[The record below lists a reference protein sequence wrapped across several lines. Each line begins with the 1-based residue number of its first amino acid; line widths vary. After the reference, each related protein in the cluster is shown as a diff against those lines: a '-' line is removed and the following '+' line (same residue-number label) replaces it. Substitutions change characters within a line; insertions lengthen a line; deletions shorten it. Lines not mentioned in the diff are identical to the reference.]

1 MQKSKQTTSL
11 AQLSKAIV
19 KLENQLISQIYQKLV
34 TGPERSIAGSEPWIR
49 HLVMPVLHC
58 LCLSMTNQKD
68 LICHSIFIKCIR
80 QECETSGHTDSNKY
94 IST

>member
-34 TGPERSIAGSEPWIR
+34 TGPDRSIAGSEPWIR

-68 LICHSIFIKCIR
+68 LICHSY
-80 QECETSGHTDSNKY
+80 SLNA
-94 IST
+94 